1 MPVLTLA
8 AVPAPIQLFFDFI
21 NLLCEPWL
29 FFTLSMVVFFG
40 ALYFRRILVKPAV
53 ALGILIGSVVVILI
67 SFMNPQF
74 ASEAG
79 KPDNAPI
86 FMLLYITGF
95 CIWLAMWQ
103 AVKNDERIARGE
115 GPEEAE
121 VAKTR
126 LHVWP
131 YLIYIE
137 GIVAAFVLAALFIWA
152 LSLEAPLEQAA
163 NPAKSP
169 NPAKAP
175 WYFLGLQEMLVY
187 YDPWI
192 AGVVL
197 PGMILSGLIVIP
209 YCDPNP
215 KGVGYY
221 TFNDR
226 KLAITMFLY
235 GFLILWCVLIF
246 VGTFMRGPN
255 WNFFGLYEQWDF
267 HKLLSLNNVNL
278 SDYFW
283 QNFMGKASPASWW
296 QREWPGFL
304 IILVYFAVLPGAIVQ
319 LFPKLYRDL
328 GFIRYSVLIGHFLL
342 MLSLPIKMYL
352 RWAFNLKYI
361 VSIPEYF
368 FNI

>member
-1 MPVLTLA
+1 MMGPLLA
-8 AVPAPIQLFFDFI
+8 VAPQPIQGFFDLV

-29 FFTLSMVVFFG
+29 FFTLTMVVFF
-40 ALYFRRILVKPAV
+40 AAIYFRRTLVKPPV
-53 ALGILIGSVVVILI
+53 ALGILIASVAAILV
-67 SFMNPQF
+67 SFMSPQF
-74 ASEAG
+74 KAEAS

-86 FMLLYITGF
+86 FMLVYITGF
-95 CIWLAMWQ
+95 CIWLAFWQ
-103 AVKNDERIARGE
+103 AVKNDERLARGE
-115 GPEEAE
+115 KPEEYE
-121 VAKTR
+121 VGKTR

-131 YLIYIE
+131 YLLYIE

-197 PGMILSGLIVIP
+197 PGMIISGLIVIP

-215 KGVGYY
+215 KGLGYY
-221 TFNDR
+221 TFAER
-226 KLAITMFLY
+226 KLAVTTFLF
-235 GFLILWCVLIF
+235 GFLIMWVVLIF

-255 WNFFGLYEQWDF
+255 WNFFGLYEPWDV
-267 HKLLSLNNVNL
+267 HKVLSLNNVNL
-278 SDYFW
+278 SQMFW
-283 QNFMGKASPASWW
+283 QDGMGKALPAAWW

-304 IILVYFAVLPGAIVQ
+304 LILAYFAVLPGVIMKLA
-319 LFPKLYRDL
+319 PKLYRDL
-328 GFIRYSVLIGHFLL
+328 GFIRYSVLVVHFLV

-352 RWAFNLKYI
+352 RWSLNLKYI